1 MLERI
6 IVMAHNEVGVIADV
20 TRALADADINIITI
34 NTETEGHSGCV
45 IVTTEDNDRALDALT
60 DAGFRAVIDDA
71 LVIRLRDEPGALA
84 KVAERFKNADVNIQ
98 SLHILDRHEG
108 YTMVALSADDR
119 EKAETLLAGVGVV

>member
-1 MLERI
+1 MERI
-6 IVMAHNEVGVIADV
+6 IIMTRNEVGVIADI
-20 TRALADADINIITI
+20 TRALANAEINIITI
-34 NTETEGHSGCV
+34 NTETEGHGGCV

-60 DAGFRAVIDDA
+60 NAGFKAVVDDA

-119 EKAETLLAGVGVV
+119 EKAEALLDGVAMV